1 MRDEPHMTAPRF
13 EEPPGVL
20 DERRC
25 VPAAVDIGD
34 HSDNG
39 LTFRL
44 GVPVTVVFRRP
55 WWLGRPAAIGK
66 TPGAL
71 PRANELSPRWGCCLR
86 DTVERRPAMR
96 IGESIVRRAR
106 AAIAA
111 MGSLTDKGL
120 RMVAALFLLALY
132 LAPVDATAEDSP
144 REHAWWAFQQRAYP
158 LGDIPAGAEARALRE
173 IQRAHAR
180 ARLAPR
186 SGGEVERWVS
196 IGPAP
201 IRSLNV
207 GSVSGRVPAVAV
219 DPADASHWLI
229 GAANG
234 GLWDTRD
241 AGTTWRA
248 KTDDQAAL
256 AIGAVAFAPSNP
268 SVIYAGTGQ
277 GNSAQVGQG
286 LLKSSD
292 AGVTW
297 NLLGAA
303 TFARTA
309 FSDIKVHPTDPSVLL
324 ATTLHGWAG
333 SPFYPP
339 VPIPNS
345 PSRGIFKSTDGG
357 NNWSQRL
364 NGEATDLEVD
374 AGNFNNQYAGLGA
387 FTGSPLNGVYRSTD
401 AGETWTMIDGPWL
414 TMADRVGRVE
424 LALAPS
430 NPNVLYV
437 SIQDA
442 LAGEAALGF
451 GLLGLFR
458 TDNTWDPTP
467 VWRQIPTDVT
477 GEGGY
482 CGRQCDYDHDITV
495 DPTNAD
501 VLYAGGILLWKF
513 DGTSWTRLLGI
524 HDDQH
529 SMAWAGNRLIVGN
542 DGGVWSSTDG
552 GTRWSNHNSTLA
564 ITQFYTAALHPT
576 DPSFALA
583 GSQDNGF
590 ERWIGVDAWRSV
602 FGFDGMDVAIAS
614 MHPQTQWALAVQF
627 LQIHRLTDGVL
638 APGDDGINKTGA
650 PFIAHLEQC
659 PANDDVLIAGTD
671 NLWKS
676 TDFFTAAAPSWSANG
691 PEMGVCSNSRSQM
704 IGGCISALG
713 FAASDATCSTY
724 AFATGAGQILLT
736 ADGGANWRD
745 LDPDNAMPNRYVSDL
760 AFAPTDGNTLYVTLS
775 GFDEGTPGQPGH
787 VFKTSNALATT
798 PTWSNVSPPADLPYD
813 SIAVDPVDSRIV
825 YVGADVGVWKSSDG
839 GGSWVHTGPDTGMP
853 NVPVYDLEIHATTR
867 RPFAFTFGRGAFVLA
882 CRSDA
887 DCSDQDASNGA
898 ETCDL
903 ASGRCQKALPT
914 PTTTPTASPTRTAT
928 STALPTATP
937 SPSPSVTATPSP
949 TALPTS
955 TATPTRTAT
964 PSATATQ
971 AASVDGSGCSMAP
984 SPGVTGDHVLWLLA
998 VPLLLRARS
1007 RRARARAARLS
1018 VRLG

>member
-1 MRDEPHMTAPRF
+1 
-13 EEPPGVL
+13 
-20 DERRC
+20 
-25 VPAAVDIGD
+25 
-34 HSDNG
+34 
-39 LTFRL
+39 
-44 GVPVTVVFRRP
+44 
-55 WWLGRPAAIGK
+55 
-66 TPGAL
+66 
-71 PRANELSPRWGCCLR
+71 
-86 DTVERRPAMR
+86 
-96 IGESIVRRAR
+96 
-106 AAIAA
+106 
-111 MGSLTDKGL
+111 
-120 RMVAALFLLALY
+120 
-132 LAPVDATAEDSP
+132 
-144 REHAWWAFQQRAYP
+144 
-158 LGDIPAGAEARALRE
+158 
-173 IQRAHAR
+173 
-180 ARLAPR
+180 
-186 SGGEVERWVS
+186 
-196 IGPAP
+196 
-201 IRSLNV
+201 
-207 GSVSGRVPAVAV
+207 
-219 DPADASHWLI
+219 
-229 GAANG
+229 
-234 GLWDTRD
+234 
-241 AGTTWRA
+241 
-248 KTDDQAAL
+248 
-256 AIGAVAFAPSNP
+256 
-268 SVIYAGTGQ
+268 
-277 GNSAQVGQG
+277 
-286 LLKSSD
+286 
-292 AGVTW
+292 
-297 NLLGAA
+297 
-303 TFARTA
+303 
-309 FSDIKVHPTDPSVLL
+309 
-324 ATTLHGWAG
+324 
-333 SPFYPP
+333 
-339 VPIPNS
+339 
-345 PSRGIFKSTDGG
+345 
-357 NNWSQRL
+357 
-364 NGEATDLEVD
+364 
-374 AGNFNNQYAGLGA
+374 
-387 FTGSPLNGVYRSTD
+387 
-401 AGETWTMIDGPWL
+401 
-414 TMADRVGRVE
+414 
-424 LALAPS
+424 
-430 NPNVLYV
+430 LYV
-437 SIQDA
+437 
-442 LAGEAALGF
+442 
-451 GLLGLFR
+451 
-458 TDNTWDPTP
+458 
-467 VWRQIPTDVT
+467 
-477 GEGGY
+477 
-482 CGRQCDYDHDITV
+482 
-495 DPTNAD
+495 
-501 VLYAGGILLWKF
+501 GGIPLWKF
-513 DGTSWTRLLGI
+513 NGTSWTRVLGI

-552 GTRWSNHNSTLA
+552 GTHWSNHNSTLA
-564 ITQFYTAALHPT
+564 ITQFYKGALDPT
-576 DPSFALA
+576 DPNFALA

-590 ERWIGVDAWRSV
+590 ERWTGVDAWRSV

-614 MHPQTQWALAVQF
+614 THPQTQWALAVQF
-627 LQIHRLTDGVL
+627 LRISRLTDGS
-638 APGDDGINKTGA
+638 PGDGGIDKTGA
-650 PFIAHLEQC
+650 PFIGHLEKC
-659 PANDDVLIAGTD
+659 PAKDDVFIAGTD

-839 GGSWVHTGPDTGMP
+839 GGSWVHMGPDTGMP